1 MVVAVGTEIRHCI
14 AEGNQ
19 YPVGRSF
26 SFTEGCFRF
35 NCECFSDGSWECP
48 SERSEY
54 ICPVQPGQRIVR
66 GMFVQIFLSK
76 YVYDNYLVVHC
87 SSKENEI
94 HFLLKL
100 Q

>member
-19 YPVGRSF
+19 YPVGRPF

-35 NCECFSDGSWECP
+35 NCECHSDGSWECP

-54 ICPVQPGQRIVR
+54 VCPLQPGQRIVR
-66 GMFVQIFLSK
+66 GKIYAIYILIRIKS
-76 YVYDNYLVVHC
+76 N
-87 SSKENEI
+87 I
-94 HFLLKL
+94 LLYSGLLELLAKCL
-100 Q
+100 LTFI